1 MAKKDQ
7 ESSWNSKR
15 FKTSHKND
23 EMPVPEIDKK
33 NKKAKV

>member
-15 FKTSHKND
+15 FETPRKNTVD
-23 EMPVPEIDKK
+23 PVPEIQ
-33 NKKAKV
+33 NKKKKH

>member
-15 FKTSHKND
+15 FKEPKKNTVR
-23 EMPVPEIDKK
+23 PVPEIQGKEK
-33 NKKAKV
+33 TKE